1 MKSILT
7 LNTVLFSILSTALFS
22 QSDTPKLVVGIVVD
36 QMCYEYLYRFQDQ
49 YTEGGFKRLMNEGTN
64 CRTTH
69 YNYVPTYT
77 GPGHA
82 SIYTG
87 TTPSNHGIVAND
99 WIDRITKTAV
109 NCVEDKLVQTVGS
122 DSKKGEFSPVRLKV
136 NTITDQLKL
145 ERPGA
150 KVISMSIKNRGAI
163 LPGGHMS
170 NGTYWFDSKSGDFI
184 TSTFYTTELPKW
196 VTDFNK
202 KDLPEKS
209 MKQVWNTLHPIEQ
222 YVQSGPDNSPYEHL
236 LPGKTEPVFPYDLP
250 KISTKEN
257 VYDVFTC
264 TPFANTF
271 LTDFAIQALH
281 AEKMG
286 QNGSTD
292 ILCIS
297 YSSTDIIGHE
307 FGPQSKEIQ
316 DTYLRLDRELERLLN
331 ELDRTLGKG
340 SYTLFL
346 TADHAVVPVP
356 QLLIDKKLAGG
367 YVFLSESVKQ
377 LKTAVMDKFGAAL
390 IMEEENLNIYIDRGL
405 MREHQLNYDEVCRFV
420 KEHIR
425 EWNGVKNV
433 YTSSELQTGSGDKW
447 FEMVRSGY
455 HYKESGDV
463 IFTLESGYL
472 PKSKDTDK
480 ARKGT
485 SHGSP
490 YAYDTQVP
498 LLFFGH
504 SVPQQ
509 EVFRVVEIT
518 DIAPTI
524 AHILNISFAHAATG
538 KPIVELFQR

>member
-1 MKSILT
+1 MKSISIVNAL
-7 LNTVLFSILSTALFS
+7 LFSFFGSILFS
-22 QSDTPKLVVGIVVD
+22 QNDSPKLMVGIVVD
-36 QMCYEYLYRFQDQ
+36 QMCYEYLYRFRDH

-99 WIDRITKTAV
+99 WLDRVANSTV
-109 NCVEDKLVQTVGS
+109 NCVEDQTVQTVGS
-122 DSKKGEFSPVRLKV
+122 DSKKGMFSPARLKV

-145 ERPGA
+145 ERPA
-150 KVISMSIKNRGAI
+150 SKVIAMSIKNRGAI
-163 LPGGHMS
+163 LPGGHLS
-170 NGTYWFDSKSGDFI
+170 DGTYWFDSKSGDFI
-184 TSTFYTTELPKW
+184 TSTFYKQELPQW
-196 VTDFNK
+196 VADFNK
-202 KDLPEKS
+202 KNLPEKS
-209 MKQVWNTLHPIEQ
+209 MKQVWNTFFPIER
-222 YVQSGPDNSPYEHL
+222 YVESGPDNSPYEHL
-236 LPGKTEPVFPYDLP
+236 LPGKTEPVFPYDLS
-250 KISTKEN
+250 KMSTKET
-257 VYDVFTC
+257 VYDLFTC

-286 QNGSTD
+286 QNGATD
-292 ILCIS
+292 MLCIS

-316 DTYLRLDRELERLLN
+316 DTYIRLDRELERLLN
-331 ELDRTLGKG
+331 ELDNTLGKG
-340 SYTLFL
+340 NYTLFL

-356 QLLIDKKLAGG
+356 QLLVDKKLAGG
-367 YVFLSESVKQ
+367 YVFLSEAVKQ
-377 LKTAVMDKFGAAL
+377 LKTDVTDTFGADL
-390 IMEEENLNIYIDRGL
+390 IVAEENLNIYLDRTLIRERGL
-405 MREHQLNYDEVCRFV
+405 KYDEVCRFV

-425 EWNGVKNV
+425 EWKGVKNV
-433 YTSSELQTGSGDKW
+433 YTSGELQTGSGDKW
-447 FEMVRSGY
+447 FEMIRSGY

-463 IFTLESGYL
+463 IFSLESGHL

-524 AHILNISFAHAATG
+524 AHILDISFSHAATG
-538 KPIVELFQR
+538 KPIVELFQK

>member
-1 MKSILT
+1 MKPILK
-7 LNTVLFSILSTALFS
+7 LNVLLFSILSTSVFA
-22 QSDTPKLVVGIVVD
+22 QADTPKLVVGIVVD
-36 QMCYEYLYRFQDQ
+36 QMCYEYLYRFREH

-99 WIDRITKTAV
+99 WIDRSTKTAV

-122 DSKKGEFSPVRLKV
+122 DSKKGEFSPTRLKV

-145 ERPGA
+145 ERPAA

-163 LPGGHMS
+163 LPGGHLS

-184 TSTFYTTELPKW
+184 TSTFYKTELPKW
-196 VTDFNK
+196 VADYNK

-209 MKQVWNTLHPIEQ
+209 MKQVWNTLLPIEK
-222 YVQSGPDNSPYEHL
+222 YVESGSDNSPYEHL

-250 KISTKEN
+250 KMSTKEN
-257 VYDVFTC
+257 LYDLFTC

-286 QNGSTD
+286 QNGATD
-292 ILCIS
+292 MLCIS

-331 ELDRTLGKG
+331 ELDNTLGKG
-340 SYTLFL
+340 NYTLFL

-356 QLLIDKKLAGG
+356 QLLIDQKLAGG

-377 LKTAVMDKFGAAL
+377 LKTAVVDKFGAGL
-390 IMEEENLNIYIDRGL
+390 IVEEENLNIYLDRALIREKGL
-405 MREHQLNYDEVCRFV
+405 DYDGVCKFV
-420 KEHIR
+420 KWQIR
-425 EWNGVKNV
+425 EWSGVKHV
-433 YTSSELQTGSGDKW
+433 YTSNELLSGSGDKW

-504 SVPQQ
+504 SIPSQ
-509 EVFRVVEIT
+509 EIFRVVEIT

-524 AHILNISFAHAATG
+524 AHILNISFSHAATG
-538 KPIVELFQR
+538 KPIVELFQK

>member
-1 MKSILT
+1 MKSISIVNAL
-7 LNTVLFSILSTALFS
+7 LFSFFGSLLFS
-22 QSDTPKLVVGIVVD
+22 QNDSPKLMVGIVVD
-36 QMCYEYLYRFQDQ
+36 QMCYEYLYRFRDH

-99 WIDRITKTAV
+99 WLDRVANSTV
-109 NCVEDKLVQTVGS
+109 NCVEDQTVQTVGS
-122 DSKKGEFSPVRLKV
+122 DSKKGMFSPARLKV

-145 ERPGA
+145 ERPA
-150 KVISMSIKNRGAI
+150 SKVIAVSIKNRGAI
-163 LPGGHMS
+163 LPGGHLS
-170 NGTYWFDSKSGDFI
+170 DGTYWFDSKSGDFI
-184 TSTFYTTELPKW
+184 TSTFYKQELPQW
-196 VTDFNK
+196 VADFNK
-202 KDLPEKS
+202 KNLPEKS
-209 MKQVWNTLHPIEQ
+209 MKQVWNTFFPIER
-222 YVQSGPDNSPYEHL
+222 YVESGPDNSPYEHL
-236 LPGKTEPVFPYDLP
+236 LPGKTEPVFPYDLS
-250 KISTKEN
+250 KMSTKETA
-257 VYDVFTC
+257 YDLFTC

-286 QNGSTD
+286 QNGATD
-292 ILCIS
+292 MLCIS

-316 DTYLRLDRELERLLN
+316 DTYIRLDRELERLLN
-331 ELDRTLGKG
+331 ELDNTLGKG
-340 SYTLFL
+340 NYTLFL

-356 QLLIDKKLAGG
+356 QLLVDKKLAGG
-367 YVFLSESVKQ
+367 YVFLSEAVKQ
-377 LKTAVMDKFGAAL
+377 LKTDVTDTFGADL
-390 IMEEENLNIYIDRGL
+390 IVAEENLNIYLDRTLIRERGL
-405 MREHQLNYDEVCRFV
+405 KYDEVCRFV

-425 EWNGVKNV
+425 EWKGVKNV
-433 YTSSELQTGSGDKW
+433 YTSGELQTGSGDKW
-447 FEMVRSGY
+447 FEMIRSGY

-463 IFTLESGYL
+463 IFSLESGHL

-504 SVPQQ
+504 SIPQQ
-509 EVFRVVEIT
+509 ELFRVVEIT

-524 AHILNISFAHAATG
+524 AHILDISFSHAATG
-538 KPIVELFQR
+538 KPIVELFQK

>member
-1 MKSILT
+1 MKSISIVNAL
-7 LNTVLFSILSTALFS
+7 LFSFFGSLLFS
-22 QSDTPKLVVGIVVD
+22 QNDSPKLMVGIVVD
-36 QMCYEYLYRFQDQ
+36 QMCYEYLYRFRDH

-99 WIDRITKTAV
+99 WLDRVANSTV
-109 NCVEDKLVQTVGS
+109 NCVEDQTVQTVGS
-122 DSKKGEFSPVRLKV
+122 DSKKGMFSPARLKV

-145 ERPGA
+145 ERPA
-150 KVISMSIKNRGAI
+150 SKVIAVSIKNRGAI
-163 LPGGHMS
+163 LPGGHLS
-170 NGTYWFDSKSGDFI
+170 DGTYWFDSKSGDFI
-184 TSTFYTTELPKW
+184 TSTFYKQELPQW
-196 VTDFNK
+196 VADFNK
-202 KDLPEKS
+202 KNLPEKS
-209 MKQVWNTLHPIEQ
+209 MKQVWNTFFPIER
-222 YVQSGPDNSPYEHL
+222 YVESGPDNSPYEHL
-236 LPGKTEPVFPYDLP
+236 LPGKTEPVFPYDLS
-250 KISTKEN
+250 KMSTKETA
-257 VYDVFTC
+257 YDLFTC

-286 QNGSTD
+286 QNGATD
-292 ILCIS
+292 MLCIS

-316 DTYLRLDRELERLLN
+316 DTYIRLDRELERLLN
-331 ELDRTLGKG
+331 ELDNTLGKG
-340 SYTLFL
+340 NYTLFL

-356 QLLIDKKLAGG
+356 QLLVDKKLAGG
-367 YVFLSESVKQ
+367 YVFLSEAVKQ
-377 LKTAVMDKFGAAL
+377 LKTDVTDTFGADL
-390 IMEEENLNIYIDRGL
+390 IVAEENLNIYLDRTLIRERGL
-405 MREHQLNYDEVCRFV
+405 KYDEVCRFV

-425 EWNGVKNV
+425 EWKGVKNV
-433 YTSSELQTGSGDKW
+433 YTSGELQTGSGDKW
-447 FEMVRSGY
+447 FEMIRSGY

-463 IFTLESGYL
+463 IFSLESGHL

-504 SVPQQ
+504 SIPQQ
-509 EVFRVVEIT
+509 ELFRVVEIT

-524 AHILNISFAHAATG
+524 AHILDISFSHAANG
-538 KPIVELFQR
+538 KPIVELFQK

>member
-1 MKSILT
+1 MKSISIVNAL
-7 LNTVLFSILSTALFS
+7 LFSFFGSLLFS
-22 QSDTPKLVVGIVVD
+22 QNDSPKLMVGIVVD
-36 QMCYEYLYRFQDQ
+36 QMCYEYLYRFRDH

-99 WIDRITKTAV
+99 WLDRVANSTV
-109 NCVEDKLVQTVGS
+109 NCVEDQTVQTVGS
-122 DSKKGEFSPVRLKV
+122 DSKKGMFSPARLKV

-145 ERPGA
+145 ERPA
-150 KVISMSIKNRGAI
+150 SKVIAMSIKNRGAI
-163 LPGGHMS
+163 LPGGHLS
-170 NGTYWFDSKSGDFI
+170 DGTYWFDSKSGDFI
-184 TSTFYTTELPKW
+184 TSTFYKQELPQW
-196 VTDFNK
+196 VADFNK
-202 KDLPEKS
+202 KNLPEKS
-209 MKQVWNTLHPIEQ
+209 MKQVWNTFFPIER
-222 YVQSGPDNSPYEHL
+222 YVESGPDNSPYEHL
-236 LPGKTEPVFPYDLP
+236 LPGKTEPVFPYDLS
-250 KISTKEN
+250 KMSTKET
-257 VYDVFTC
+257 VYDLFTC

-286 QNGSTD
+286 QNGATD
-292 ILCIS
+292 MLCIS

-316 DTYLRLDRELERLLN
+316 DTYIRLDRELERLLN
-331 ELDRTLGKG
+331 ELDNTLGKG
-340 SYTLFL
+340 NYTLFL

-356 QLLIDKKLAGG
+356 QLLVDKKLAGG
-367 YVFLSESVKQ
+367 YVFLSEAVKQ
-377 LKTAVMDKFGAAL
+377 LKTDVTDTFGADL
-390 IMEEENLNIYIDRGL
+390 IVAEENLNIYLDRTLIRERGL
-405 MREHQLNYDEVCRFV
+405 KYDEVCRFV

-425 EWNGVKNV
+425 EWKGVKNV
-433 YTSSELQTGSGDKW
+433 YTSGELQTGSGDKW
-447 FEMVRSGY
+447 FEMIRSGY

-463 IFTLESGYL
+463 IFSLESGHL

-504 SVPQQ
+504 SIPQQ

-524 AHILNISFAHAATG
+524 AHILDISFSHAATG
-538 KPIVELFQR
+538 KPIVELFQK

>member
-1 MKSILT
+1 MKSISIVNAL
-7 LNTVLFSILSTALFS
+7 LFSFFGSLLFS
-22 QSDTPKLVVGIVVD
+22 QNDSPKLMVGIVVD
-36 QMCYEYLYRFQDQ
+36 QMCYEYLYRFRDH

-99 WIDRITKTAV
+99 WLDRVANSTV
-109 NCVEDKLVQTVGS
+109 NCVEDQTVQTVGS
-122 DSKKGEFSPVRLKV
+122 DSKKGMFSPARLKV

-145 ERPGA
+145 ERPA
-150 KVISMSIKNRGAI
+150 SKVIAMSIKNRGAI
-163 LPGGHMS
+163 LPGGHLS
-170 NGTYWFDSKSGDFI
+170 DGTYWFDSKSGDFI
-184 TSTFYTTELPKW
+184 TSTFYKQELPQW
-196 VTDFNK
+196 VADFNK
-202 KDLPEKS
+202 KNLPEKS
-209 MKQVWNTLHPIEQ
+209 MKQVWNTFFPIER
-222 YVQSGPDNSPYEHL
+222 YVESEPDNSPYEHL
-236 LPGKTEPVFPYDLP
+236 LPGKTEPVFPYDLS
-250 KISTKEN
+250 KMSTKET
-257 VYDVFTC
+257 VYDLFTC

-286 QNGSTD
+286 QNGATD
-292 ILCIS
+292 MLCIS

-316 DTYLRLDRELERLLN
+316 DTYIRLDRELERLLN
-331 ELDRTLGKG
+331 ELDNTLGKG
-340 SYTLFL
+340 NYTLFL

-356 QLLIDKKLAGG
+356 QLLVDKKLAGG
-367 YVFLSESVKQ
+367 YVFLSEAVKQ
-377 LKTAVMDKFGAAL
+377 LKTDVTDTFGADL
-390 IMEEENLNIYIDRGL
+390 IVAEENLNIYLDRTLIRERGL
-405 MREHQLNYDEVCRFV
+405 KYDEVCRFV

-425 EWNGVKNV
+425 EWKGVKNV
-433 YTSSELQTGSGDKW
+433 YTSGELQTGSGDKW
-447 FEMVRSGY
+447 FEMIRSGY

-463 IFTLESGYL
+463 IFSLESGHL

-524 AHILNISFAHAATG
+524 AHILDISFSHAATG
-538 KPIVELFQR
+538 KPIVELFQK

>member
-1 MKSILT
+1 MKSISIVNAL
-7 LNTVLFSILSTALFS
+7 LFSFFGSLLFS
-22 QSDTPKLVVGIVVD
+22 QNDSPKLMVGIVVD
-36 QMCYEYLYRFQDQ
+36 QMCYEYLYRFRDH

-99 WIDRITKTAV
+99 WLDRVANSTV
-109 NCVEDKLVQTVGS
+109 NCVEDQTVQTVGS
-122 DSKKGEFSPVRLKV
+122 DSKKGMFSPARLKV

-145 ERPGA
+145 ERPA
-150 KVISMSIKNRGAI
+150 SKVIAMSIKNRGAI
-163 LPGGHMS
+163 LPGGHLS
-170 NGTYWFDSKSGDFI
+170 DGTYWFDSKSGDFI
-184 TSTFYTTELPKW
+184 TSTFYKQELPQW
-196 VTDFNK
+196 VADFNK
-202 KDLPEKS
+202 KNLPEKS
-209 MKQVWNTLHPIEQ
+209 MKQVWNTFFPIER
-222 YVQSGPDNSPYEHL
+222 YVESGPDNSPYEHL
-236 LPGKTEPVFPYDLP
+236 LPGKTEPVFPYDLS
-250 KISTKEN
+250 KMSTKET
-257 VYDVFTC
+257 VYDLFTC

-286 QNGSTD
+286 QNGATD
-292 ILCIS
+292 MLCIS

-316 DTYLRLDRELERLLN
+316 DTYIRLDRELERLLN
-331 ELDRTLGKG
+331 ELDNTLGKG
-340 SYTLFL
+340 NYTLFL

-356 QLLIDKKLAGG
+356 QLLVDKKLAGG
-367 YVFLSESVKQ
+367 YVFLSEAVKQ
-377 LKTAVMDKFGAAL
+377 LKTDVTDTFGADL
-390 IMEEENLNIYIDRGL
+390 IVAEENLNIYLDRTLIRERGL
-405 MREHQLNYDEVCRFV
+405 KYDEVCRFV

-425 EWNGVKNV
+425 EWKGVKNV
-433 YTSSELQTGSGDKW
+433 YTSGELQTGSGDKW
-447 FEMVRSGY
+447 FEMIRSGY

-463 IFTLESGYL
+463 IFSLESGHL

-524 AHILNISFAHAATG
+524 AHILDISFSHAATG
-538 KPIVELFQR
+538 KPIVELFQK